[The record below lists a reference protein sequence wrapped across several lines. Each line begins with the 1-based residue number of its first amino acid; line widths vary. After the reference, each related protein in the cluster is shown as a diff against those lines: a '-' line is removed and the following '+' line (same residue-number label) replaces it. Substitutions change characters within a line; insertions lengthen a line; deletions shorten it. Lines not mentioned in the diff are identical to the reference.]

1 MTTDV
6 DNSPIVLGVK
16 TFVQKEIAPRE
27 LALEAAEE
35 FPQDVI
41 DKMAELGLFGTAV
54 PTEYGGLELSLEE
67 YVAVMEELAAGW
79 SSLPSFLN
87 SHCAVARIIAHYGT
101 PQQRERYLP
110 SLASGDMRAAIVLTE
125 PSAGSDLRAIRTTAL
140 PEDSGDFILDG
151 TKIFITNG
159 LRAKLHLVLA
169 KMPSKSS
176 SDGTRLNLHIVE
188 ASTPGVSVTRLF
200 DKMGFKHVDTAE
212 LLFNQVRLRADSVV
226 GLEPGNGL
234 SQILSTL
241 ESGRLAM
248 AGSAIGLAR
257 HAISSALQYAKDRV
271 AFGVPIAQHQAVQIH
286 LANMATQLTAA
297 RALTREAVR
306 QKNLRGRADMMASM
320 AKLFASEA
328 AMTITQEAMR
338 VLGGY
343 GYVSD
348 FPIERLY
355 REAPLYALT
364 EGTNE
369 IQRMIIAR
377 MLTQPEGPSQIGLC

>member
-1 MTTDV
+1 MTADL
-6 DNSPIVLGVK
+6 DDSAIIAGVR
-16 TFVQKEIAPRE
+16 TFVEREIAPRE
-27 LALEAAEE
+27 SALEAADG
-35 FPQDVI
+35 FPQDVV
-41 DKMAELGLFGTAV
+41 DKMAELGLFGMAV
-54 PTEYGGLELSLEE
+54 PESFGGLDLSLGE

-87 SHCAVARIIAHYGT
+87 SHCTVARIIADHGT
-101 PQQRERYLP
+101 DDQRARYLP
-110 SLASGDMRAAIVLTE
+110 VLASGEMRAAIVLTE
-125 PSAGSDLRAIRTTAL
+125 PSTGSDLKAIRTTAQCTDDGGFVL
-140 PEDSGDFILDG
+140 NG
-151 TKIFITNG
+151 TKTFITNG

-169 KMPSKSS
+169 KMPADTPAGKPIFS
-176 SDGTRLNLHIVE
+176 LHIVE
-188 ASTPGVSVTRLF
+188 ANAPGLSVTRVF

-212 LLFNQVRLRADSVV
+212 LLFDAVRLAADSVV

-234 SQILSTL
+234 HQILSTL

-248 AGSAIGLAR
+248 AGTAIGLAR
-257 HAISSALQYAKDRV
+257 RAVAGALQYAKDRT

-286 LANMATQLTAA
+286 LANMATRLIAA
-297 RALTREAVR
+297 RALTRDAIR
-306 QKNLRGRADMMASM
+306 QKSLRGRADMMASM

-355 REAPLYALT
+355 REAPLYVLT

-377 MLTQPEGPSQIGLC
+377 SLMKPDGPSQIGLR

>member
-1 MTTDV
+1 MITDV

-16 TFVQKEIAPRE
+16 TFIHREIAPRE
-27 LALEAAEE
+27 LALEAAED

-41 DKMAELGLFGTAV
+41 DKMAELGLFGMAV
-54 PTEYGGLELSLEE
+54 PAGYGGLELSLEE

-87 SHCAVARIIAHYGT
+87 SHCTVARIIAHYGT
-101 PQQRERYLP
+101 PEQRERYLP
-110 SLASGDMRAAIVLTE
+110 SLASGDMRAAIALTE
-125 PSAGSDLRAIRTTAL
+125 PSAGSDLRAIRATAL
-140 PEDSGDFILDG
+140 PESNGDFILDG

-169 KMPSKSS
+169 KMPSNS
-176 SDGTRLNLHIVE
+176 SDKPRLNLHIVE
-188 ASTPGVSVTRLF
+188 ANTPGVSVTRLF
-200 DKMGFKHVDTAE
+200 EKMGFKHVDTAE
-212 LLFNQVRLRADSVV
+212 LFFDQVRLSPDSVV

-248 AGSAIGLAR
+248 AGTAIGLAR

-286 LANMATQLTAA
+286 LANMATQLIAA

-306 QKNLRGRADMMASM
+306 QKNLRGRADMLASM

-355 REAPLYALT
+355 REAPLYVLT

>member
-1 MTTDV
+1 MITDV

-16 TFVQKEIAPRE
+16 TFIHREIAPRE
-27 LALEAAEE
+27 LALEAAED

-41 DKMAELGLFGTAV
+41 DKMAELGLFGMAV
-54 PTEYGGLELSLEE
+54 PAGYGGLELSLEE

-87 SHCAVARIIAHYGT
+87 SHCTVARIIANYGT
-101 PQQRERYLP
+101 SEQRERYLP
-110 SLASGDMRAAIVLTE
+110 SLASGDMRATIALTE
-125 PSAGSDLRAIRTTAL
+125 ASAGSDLRAIRATAL
-140 PEDSGDFILDG
+140 PENNGDFILDG

-169 KMPSKSS
+169 KMPSNSP
-176 SDGTRLNLHIVE
+176 DGPRLNLHIVE
-188 ASTPGVSVTRLF
+188 ANAPGVSVTRLF

-212 LLFNQVRLRADSVV
+212 LFFDQVRLSADSVV

-248 AGSAIGLAR
+248 AGTAIGLAR
-257 HAISSALQYAKDRV
+257 RAISSALQYAKDRV

-286 LANMATQLTAA
+286 LANMATQLIAA

-355 REAPLYALT
+355 REAPLYVLT

>member
-1 MTTDV
+1 MTIDV

-16 TFVQKEIAPRE
+16 TFVQREIAPRE
-27 LALEAAEE
+27 SALEAADE

-41 DKMAELGLFGTAV
+41 DKMAELGLFGMAV
-54 PTEYGGLELSLEE
+54 PADYGGLELSLEE

-87 SHCAVARIIAHYGT
+87 SHCSVARIISQYGT
-101 PQQRERYLP
+101 PEQRTRYLP
-110 SLASGDMRAAIVLTE
+110 ALASGDMRAAIVLTE
-125 PSAGSDLRAIRTTAL
+125 PSAGSDLKAIRTTARRT
-140 PEDSGDFILDG
+140 DNGDFVLGG

-169 KMPSKSS
+169 KTPERDPS
-176 SDGTRLNLHIVE
+176 DRTVFNLHVVD
-188 ASTPGVSVTRLF
+188 ANAPGLTVTRLF

-212 LLFNQVRLRADSVV
+212 LLFDQVKLAADSVV

-234 SQILSTL
+234 RQVLSTL

-248 AGSAIGLAR
+248 AGTAIGLAR
-257 HAISSALQYAKDRV
+257 HAISCALQYAQDRV
-271 AFGVPIAQHQAVQIH
+271 AFGAPIAQHQAVQIH
-286 LANMATQLTAA
+286 LANMSTQLIAA

-306 QKNLRGRADMMASM
+306 QKRLRGRADMMASM

-355 REAPLYALT
+355 REAPLYVLT

-377 MLTQPEGPSQIGLC
+377 MLTQPDGPGQIGLR